1 MIVSRRHFLGVVLC
15 AAALRPL
22 RVCAEMPASLP
33 AWFDAW
39 GAVLRAHVDSRGR
52 VDFSGIVREPEPLY
66 AVVRFVN
73 AISPDNRPDLFPTLA
88 HRIAYDIDSYNALA
102 MFGIVRAGIPE
113 RFGLL
118 GRARFFR
125 FSSYQIGGRGI
136 SLEGDENDKIR
147 PLGEERVHFALN
159 CMVRG
164 CPRLPREPF
173 RPEQLERQLAAAA
186 REFCDDGRNVRPDPA
201 TRSLW
206 LSSIFSFYTNDFVP
220 AKAETLAAYVNHWR
234 SQPPVPED
242 YTVRFL
248 DYDWT
253 INIQPGAQS
262 S

>member
-1 MIVSRRHFLGVVLC
+1 MC

-22 RVCAEMPASLP
+22 RASAEIPSSLP

-52 VDFSGIVREPEPLY
+52 VDFASIAREPDPLY
-66 AVVRFVN
+66 GVVRFVN
-73 AISPDNRPDLFPTLA
+73 AVSPDNRPDLFPTLA

-102 MFGIVRAGIPE
+102 MFGVVRAGIPE

-118 GRARFFR
+118 ARARFFR
-125 FSSYQIGGRGI
+125 FSSFLIGGRGI
-136 SLEGDENDKIR
+136 SLEDYENTKIR

-173 RPEQLERQLAAAA
+173 RPEQLEGQLAAAT

-201 TRSLW
+201 SHSLW
-206 LSSIFSFYTNDFVP
+206 LSSIFSFYTKDFVP
-220 AKAETLAAYVNHWR
+220 AKAANLAAYINR
-234 SQPPVPED
+234 RRTQPPVPED

-253 INIQPGAQS
+253 INIQPGGPSA
-262 S
+262 